1 MINAPLLLNESI
13 DSSGISLRSMWD
25 IQADS
30 NYSVHWPQDRKLPL
44 IPNAIVAICTF
55 QGSGTISMKN
65 GKQFTINAPSVIFLD
80 SLKIKSY
87 KTNGVIWNL
96 NWFEFVT
103 YGIIKIP
110 MEHQIS
116 INPDDYSNIL
126 SDIKNLIIGKE
137 SQRKA
142 ANAGF
147 SFVFYKWLTLAEGFD
162 SISSQE
168 KTVMNVISMMSSR
181 IGENV
186 QIKEFSKA
194 ADYTEQYLRKL
205 FLKQL
210 GCTPKQY
217 YLQLKLDAG
226 LMMLQRKGSS
236 VKQVAYDLGFNDSFH
251 FSRAFKKQFHY
262 PPSEVEKKS

>member
-55 QGSGTISMKN
+55 QGSGIIRMKN

-87 KTNGVIWNL
+87 STNGVVWNL

-103 YGIIKIP
+103 HGIINIP

-116 INPDDYSNIL
+116 ISIDDYSGIL
-126 SDIKNLIIGKE
+126 SDIKNLITGKE
-137 SQRKA
+137 SELKA

-168 KTVMNVISMMSSR
+168 KTVINVVSMMSSR

-186 QIKEFSKA
+186 QIKEFALASG
-194 ADYTEQYLRKL
+194 YTEQYLRKL

-210 GCTPKQY
+210 DCTPKQY
-217 YLQLKLDAG
+217 YLQLKLDAS

-236 VKQVAYDLGFNDSFH
+236 VKQVAHELGFNDSFH
-251 FSRAFKKQFHY
+251 FSRAFKKQFNY
-262 PPSEVEKKS
+262 SPSAVEKKS